1 MESACKDIDIR
12 SVIDL
17 VHDDNVTDEL
27 SNIMTKYDSDK
38 GGGLSDAFILYNGV
52 PRNGVC
58 HNYTFYYAKLFSNI
72 RNEPVNIFEMGVGVP
87 SCMGSW
93 AGSLLG
99 WQEYFPNSKIFSAD
113 FDKNYLYN
121 KGRITSYYV
130 DQEDE
135 ASIKELWT
143 NMENETFD
151 FMIDDGPHTYSSNYL
166 FYINSIYKLKKNG
179 IYIIEDIHTNFID
192 QLYDE
197 ILVWS
202 NNNNIKIDIIK
213 KIISYPKKFNHH
225 DARIMNMNNLIFIKK
240 LD

>member
-1 MESACKDIDIR
+1 MESACKNIDIR
-12 SVIDL
+12 CLVDL
-17 VHDDNVTDEL
+17 VHDDNTTDEL

-38 GGGLSDAFILYNGV
+38 GAGLSNEFILYNTK
-52 PRNGVC
+52 PPNQVC
-58 HNYTFYYAKLFSNI
+58 HNYTFYYNKLFSSI
-72 RNEPVNIFEMGVGVP
+72 RNEYITIFEMGVGVP
-87 SCMGSW
+87 SCMLCW

-121 KGRITSYYV
+121 KDRIKSYYV

-135 ASIKELWT
+135 ASIKDLWK

-151 FMIDDGPHTYSSNYL
+151 FIVDDGPHTYSSNYL

-192 QLYDE
+192 KLYDE
-197 ILVWS
+197 ILLWS

-213 KIISYPKKFNHH
+213 KIINYPKKFTHPEMS
-225 DARIMNMNNLIFIKK
+225 IMNMNNLIFIKK
-240 LD
+240 LN

>member
-1 MESACKDIDIR
+1 MESLCKDIDIH
-12 SVIDL
+12 SIVDL
-17 VHDDNVTDEL
+17 VHDDNTPDEL
-27 SNIMTKYDSDK
+27 SEVMTKYASDK
-38 GGGLSDAFILYNGV
+38 GAGLSNEYILHNIR
-52 PRNGVC
+52 PPNQCC
-58 HNYTFYYAKLFSNI
+58 HNYTFYYTKLFSNI
-72 RNEPVNIFEMGVGVP
+72 KNKPVNIFEMGVGVP
-87 SCMGSW
+87 SCMNSW

-121 KGRITSYYV
+121 KDRIKSYYV

-151 FMIDDGPHTYSSNYL
+151 FMVDDGPHTYSSNYL

-192 QLYDE
+192 KLYDE
-197 ILVWS
+197 ILLWS

-213 KIISYPKKFNHH
+213 KIINWPKKFTHPH
-225 DARIMNMNNLIFIKK
+225 ERIMHMNNLIFIKK